1 MIIERCLWGVD
12 EIYGLHN
19 VPDFDEGDIR
29 VCNGPIMA
37 APTVVKL
44 TVKGQGGHGSTP
56 HKIIDV
62 IACAN
67 KVYQAW
73 HTIKSRNISNREDI
87 VFTICHV
94 KAG

>member
-44 TVKGQGGHGSTP
+44 TVKG
-56 HKIIDV
+56 
-62 IACAN
+62 
-67 KVYQAW
+67 
-73 HTIKSRNISNREDI
+73 
-87 VFTICHV
+87 
-94 KAG
+94 